1 MSVRADRHH
10 HARVPAAALR
20 GDPNW
25 AAYCLWQ
32 PTCILQSMA
41 VAGPSAPR
49 VDPSAPFQA
58 PVESADDA
66 ITRNGLQ
73 EMFPTGKRGAE
84 PLYRYPSRQ
93 GLGGCNRRNIP
104 PRRSPEEE

>member
-41 VAGPSAPR
+41 VAGPSSSR
-49 VDPSAPFQA
+49 VDPSALFPA
-58 PVESADDA
+58 LVESADDA
-66 ITRNGLQ
+66 ITNTDLQ
-73 EMFPTGKRGAE
+73 EMFTSWNRAAAS
-84 PLYRYPSRQ
+84 LYGYRADEGIGES
-93 GLGGCNRRNIP
+93 NRIIIP
-104 PRRSPEEE
+104 PHR